1 MSEAIFDTNIFACMV
16 ISHIYT
22 LSPNTDKLI
31 ISNVCKKPLQIMF
44 SNNIVWICARWNMCG
59 WQLQCSKDYCMFTQI
74 DFLLYASQI

>member
-31 ISNVCKKPLQIMF
+31 ISNVCKKTLQIMF
-44 SNNIVWICARWNMCG
+44 SNNTV
-59 WQLQCSKDYCMFTQI
+59 
-74 DFLLYASQI
+74 